1 MDVLDKRF
9 TKKHDLNQSTLV
21 ALGSL
26 NLILVIVVYPIVRKE
41 GLNFFH
47 DDWIFVWS
55 LCRFTTT
62 NGMRRASVNCKLI
75 I

>member
-26 NLILVIVVYPIVRKE
+26 NLILVIVVYPIVRN
-41 GLNFFH
+41 LF
-47 DDWIFVWS
+47 
-55 LCRFTTT
+55 
-62 NGMRRASVNCKLI
+62 KLPRPDNI
-75 I
+75 PKGTVPSISWGKG